1 MDTTPLV
8 TIAIPTQNRA
18 ELLAEAIDSALAQ
31 TFDDFEVLVSDDAST
46 DGTGELVAKYTDP
59 RLRYVRHETKL
70 GMAGNWNYGW
80 KEARGRYV
88 TILHDD
94 DYLAP
99 TFLERAVA
107 AFEAAPETSLVYAK
121 VLLVN
126 KDGDVVG
133 PYQPS
138 LGSTDRLMPAAQAV
152 ERIVRNNEV
161 AWPAIL
167 IRRDSLVEQGGF
179 AEDFPYFKDWAT
191 WIQLASRYQLQYVAE
206 VLGFYR
212 LHPEQFISSYGNR
225 VGAAAQER
233 RAMLHAVIPELLLP
247 AAERDRLLRIA
258 LRSLAEVQLIF
269 AWEVA
274 RRGERRTALSEA
286 RHAFVIDRA
295 IVLHSPQLVA
305 AAYLGCLLP
314 SGAVKQLDKLRGL
327 LRPLFR
333 RARG

>member
-1 MDTTPLV
+1 MDTAPLV

-18 ELLAEAIDSALAQ
+18 ALLAEAIDSALAQ
-31 TFDDFEVLVSDDAST
+31 TFHDFEVLVSDDAST
-46 DGTGELVAKYTDP
+46 DGTGELVAGYDDP
-59 RLRYVRHETKL
+59 RVRYVRHEAKL
-70 GMAGNWNYGW
+70 GMTGNWNYGW
-80 KEARGRYV
+80 EHARGRYV

-107 AFEAAPETSLVYAK
+107 AFEAAPDTGLVYAK

-126 KDGDVVG
+126 EDGGVVG

-138 LGSTDRLMPAAQAV
+138 LGSSDRLMPAAEAV

-167 IRRDSLVEQGGF
+167 IRRECLVEQGGF

-191 WIQLASRYQLQYVAE
+191 WIQLAARYQLQYVAE

-212 LHPEQFISSYGNR
+212 LHSEQFISGYDDQ
-225 VGAAAQER
+225 VGAAARER
-233 RAMLHAVIPELLLP
+233 HAMLRAIIPELPLP
-247 AAERDRLLRIA
+247 APERDRLLRIG

-269 AWEVA
+269 AWEFA
-274 RRGERRTALSEA
+274 RRGERRIALHEA
-286 RHAFVIDRA
+286 RYAFAVDGA
-295 IVLHSPQLVA
+295 IALHSPQLVV

-314 SGAVKQLDKLRGL
+314 SGAVKRLNKLRGWA
-327 LRPLFR
+327 RPLFR